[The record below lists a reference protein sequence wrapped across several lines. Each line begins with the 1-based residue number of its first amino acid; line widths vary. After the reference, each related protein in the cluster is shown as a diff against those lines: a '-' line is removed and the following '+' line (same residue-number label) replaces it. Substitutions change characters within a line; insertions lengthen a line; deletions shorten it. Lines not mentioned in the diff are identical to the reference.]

1 MKFRLIQTVIALSLL
16 LTACGG
22 DDDGSPTTGGDD
34 GEEPITASYTATI
47 TTEFTAENF
56 PQDYPSNPSFGPLV
70 IITHAP
76 DVDVFSTGQM
86 ASDGFEA
93 YVETG
98 DVDALGS
105 FITAQVGADNEGR
118 FTITTGGT
126 LSADGTTTID
136 LNFTPVLTRVTI
148 IANLNPSPDWFIGID
163 SFDITDGDTLITN
176 EVVGLRPLDGG
187 SSGGDTYE
195 APDEVENGNVTAIT
209 GAPFSM
215 GGPVQDIGSVEFTRV
230 D

>member
-22 DDDGSPTTGGDD
+22 DDDGSPTTGGNN

-76 DVDVFSTGQM
+76 NIDVFNLGQM
-86 ASDGFEA
+86 ASDGLRA
-93 YVETG
+93 YVENG

-105 FITAQVGADNEGR
+105 FISASIGEENEGQ

-148 IANLNPSPDWFIGID
+148 IANLNPSPDWFIAVD
-163 SFDITDGDTLITN
+163 SFDIVDGNSLITN
-176 EVVGLRPLDGG
+176 ETVGLRPLDGG

-209 GAPFSM
+209 GPPFSM
-215 GGPVQDIGSVEFTRV
+215 GIPMQGIGSVEFTRV
-230 D
+230 E